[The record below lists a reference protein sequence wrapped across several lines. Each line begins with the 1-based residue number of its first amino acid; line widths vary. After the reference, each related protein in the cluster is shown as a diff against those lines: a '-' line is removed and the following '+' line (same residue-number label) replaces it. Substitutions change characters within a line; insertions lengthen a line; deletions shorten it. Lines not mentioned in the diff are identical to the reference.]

1 MGEAVMKITK
11 DTKIG
16 DLIPEGFEIN
26 ESAYHNEVNKDTGRG
41 IITIGIITKVE
52 EKNFEW
58 HVNNYLNNIEHIPI
72 STKNYYI
79 TLFIGHYSGFVNIPR
94 EFKWGLFMTICNNLE
109 LSFMDELNYYF
120 EYKKFSDI
128 IRYTCPKGFTK
139 SLFK

>member
-16 DLIPEGFEIN
+16 DLILEGFELCSSKDEGALQFKI
-26 ESAYHNEVNKDTGRG
+26 ESVFIKRKEVEKD
-41 IITIGIITKVE
+41 
-52 EKNFEW
+52 FEW